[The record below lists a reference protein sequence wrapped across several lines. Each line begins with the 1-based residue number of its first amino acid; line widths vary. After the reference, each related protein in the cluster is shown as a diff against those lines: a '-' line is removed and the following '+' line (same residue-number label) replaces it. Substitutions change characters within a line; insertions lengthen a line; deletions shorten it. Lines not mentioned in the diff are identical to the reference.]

1 MGNQGSTPQVTF
13 DTGFFGIRPDEDEAT
28 HPGRYGEAL
37 ARWMQQRLEARGV
50 ITEGVIAEDFGWL
63 VIVTRKPFLLWLG
76 CGNIDGSTTEWS
88 LFPAVESSLAGRL
101 FGRQRQRE
109 ALDALWRQIE
119 AIVPGIPDVAN
130 IRWE

>member
-1 MGNQGSTPQVTF
+1 MGNTGSTPQVTF

-28 HPGRYGEAL
+28 YPGRYGEAL

-76 CGNIDGSTTEWS
+76 CGHIDGSTTEWS

-101 FGRQRQRE
+101 FGRRRHRE
-109 ALDALWRQIE
+109 ALDALWRHVE